1 MLWKKRDCGQLE
13 FIKCLALYQTYMR
26 PTANET
32 SSVCNTGWRVNEI
45 LSTVHMNAL
54 KGTFYT
60 IQDIIMIILPIHRR
74 CKNLSE
80 SVHNCEN
87 KHKSQN

>member
-1 MLWKKRDCGQLE
+1 
-13 FIKCLALYQTYMR
+13 MR

-32 SSVCNTGWRVNEI
+32 ISVCNTGWRVNEI
-45 LSTVHMNAL
+45 LSTVHFIIIYSTFIYYLQKYYLQYM

-60 IQDIIMIILPIHRR
+60 IQDMIMIILPIHRR